1 MAAPVLLPALAGC
14 FTTMDIDE
22 ARLRV
27 DAGFFGAV
35 VDVRRADEWAAGHL
49 ENATFCPSLHETR
62 DTAALAAC
70 RSCPIAVYCMSGLVS
85 HREGS

>member
-1 MAAPVLLPALAGC
+1 MVTGFGEGAAFAFLGG
-14 FTTMDIDE
+14 
-22 ARLRV
+22 

-62 DTAALAAC
+62 DTAALSAC
-70 RSCPIAVYCMSGLVS
+70 RSCPIAVYCRSGLVS